1 MDAKGNDDVVDNAN
15 PEAGTKEGGRQRTL
29 ADFYPDPLGEENS
42 DKDPELTDD
51 IVKSKTKAVTSVEI
65 AGVKQKYL
73 DGCQLRRQIYQQ
85 IGLAIR
91 DKHDDLDRETIED
104 FLDCAQRTLS
114 NLKDLHSE
122 LSIFEQ
128 TKGQKQSFT
137 RHFNQLKELIEYLT
151 DLIMRKLKAE
161 LAQLKTREHQDQNN
175 PIGGND
181 DLANTD
187 DDFDDISDEDG
198 SLNLGRGGER
208 NAGFRFGNLR
218 RGALRR
224 GRVQGRYSNFGN
236 SPVCMTP
243 AQFGKLFS
251 AVKPDKN
258 EPNTRGLDKHKIPF
272 FDGDTELFYFW
283 KKKFDLAHANRN
295 LPPADL
301 ALRLHGYLKGPAK
314 TLVDCHLTGEWE
326 DDDYDRI
333 VEILEGRYGG
343 EFKRDEIIVSKLAN
357 APIFRD
363 FSLKSLDNFYQ
374 LLTMQRVYYRKN
386 DPACLAN
393 PNSNLFHTI
402 RLKMSAF
409 TYQKFADW
417 CKDKSRRETLDT
429 LHEWVKDRVETVQ
442 KTETLL
448 GKNKKSERVVL
459 YGEEVV
465 IDDSEEQP
473 DSDGPIWSDDEDVCF
488 TLEGNYKGKKV
499 EFNLHRNKTYSV
511 SKNSRPQEKKAF
523 IKPSNPLNPSNCP
536 VCLDNFHD
544 LFACGKF
551 KKLTA
556 RQRFA
561 IVRNTK
567 SCYHCLKRG
576 HPSNSC
582 NYEKGKLCGIDGCQR
597 YEHPLLHA
605 DKSVGNVAIG
615 DWCDEFHG
623 HLTWTDEEAS
633 FSYTISM
640 HLARSGAIS
649 LQTVV
654 CKIGARNGRPGYST
668 VAMLDSGSNTTC
680 IDEELAKK
688 LKLQVRCGPVDR
700 TIHLLDCKT
709 KIKSY
714 LVEVQLT
721 SSDGLVSLTITAWTV
736 KDLTKN
742 TGVVDWSVE
751 KKNFP
756 HLKDIPFPPLPKAA
770 VIQLLIG
777 TDNVSLFTP
786 DTPVKSEDGK
796 GPIAYKIPLGWTC
809 LGPSTNPDSENLEE
823 VYTAVEGMTIK

>member
-1 MDAKGNDDVVDNAN
+1 METEGNDDVVNNAAD
-15 PEAGTKEGGRQRTL
+15 EAGIKGGGLKRTL
-29 ADFYPDPLGEENS
+29 ADYYPDPLGTENA

-51 IVKSKTKAVTSVEI
+51 IVISKTEAETDVEI
-65 AGVKQKYL
+65 AEIKTKYQKS
-73 DGCQLRRQIYQQ
+73 CQLRRQIYQQ
-85 IGLAIR
+85 IDLAIR
-91 DKHDDLDRETIED
+91 DKHDDLDIDALEE
-104 FLDCAQRTLS
+104 FLDCAQRTLFRLD
-114 NLKDLHSE
+114 NLHSE
-122 LSIFEQ
+122 LSTFGQ
-128 TKGQKQSFT
+128 TKGQKQTFT
-137 RHFNQLKELIEYLT
+137 RHSNQLKELIEYLT
-151 DLIMRKLKAE
+151 DLMMKKLKAE
-161 LAQLKTREHQDQNN
+161 LSHFKTREQQNPNNAVGIDQVSNVDTE
-175 PIGGND
+175 D
-181 DLANTD
+181 DVGD
-187 DDFDDISDEDG
+187 SSDDG

-208 NAGFRFGNLR
+208 FAGYRFGNFQ
-218 RGALRR
+218 RGAVR
-224 GRVQGRYSNFGN
+224 GGRYQRRNPDFGG

-295 LPPADL
+295 LQQADL

-314 TLVDCHLTGEWE
+314 SLVDCHLTGEWE

-357 APIFRD
+357 APVFKD

-374 LLTMQRVYYRKN
+374 LLTMQKVYYRKN

-417 CKDKSRRETLDT
+417 CKDKSRRETIDT

-448 GKNKKSERVVL
+448 GKGKKSSERVVL

-465 IDDSEEQP
+465 IDDSEEKVESEDQF
-473 DSDGPIWSDDEDVCF
+473 WSDDDDVCF
-488 TLEGNYKGKKV
+488 TLEGKYKGKQV
-499 EFNLHRNKTYSV
+499 EFNLKKNKTYSI
-511 SKNSRPQEKKAF
+511 SNSRPQGQKASF
-523 IKPSNPLNPSNCP
+523 KPSKPTQCP
-536 VCLDNFHD
+536 VCLDTSHE
-544 LFACGKF
+544 LFVCPKF
-551 KKLTA
+551 KKLNA
-556 RQRFA
+556 RQRYA
-561 IVRNTK
+561 VVKTNQA
-567 SCYHCLKRG
+567 CYHCLKRG
-576 HPSNSC
+576 HPSNAC
-582 NYEKGKLCGIDGCQR
+582 NYEKGKLCGIDGCTR
-597 YEHPLLHA
+597 YEHPLLHF
-605 DKSVGNVAIG
+605 DKSVGDVAIG

-623 HLTWTDEEAS
+623 HLTWTEEDS
-633 FSYTISM
+633 SCLTGVF
-640 HLARSGAIS
+640 HLAKAGTIS

-654 CKIGARNGRPGYST
+654 CKVGASNGRPGFTT
-668 VAMLDSGSNTTC
+668 VAMLDTGANTTC
-680 IDEELAKK
+680 IDEDLAKR
-688 LKLQVRCGPVDR
+688 LKLPVRRGPVDR

-714 LVEVQLT
+714 LVDVQLT
-721 SSDGLVSLTITAWTV
+721 SADGLLSQTITAWTV

-751 KKNFP
+751 KLNFP
-756 HLKDIPFPPLPKAA
+756 HLRKIPFTPLPKEAA
-770 VIQLLIG
+770 IQLLIG

-786 DTPVKSEDGK
+786 DNPVKSEDGT

-809 LGPSTNPDSENLEE
+809 LGPSSNPDSYDLDE
-823 VYTAVEGMTIK
+823 VYTSVESMTQK

>member
-1 MDAKGNDDVVDNAN
+1 MDEQGNVDIVNNAGGK
-15 PEAGTKEGGRQRTL
+15 AVMRGGRRSL
-29 ADFYPDPLGEENS
+29 ANLYPDPLGLENA

-51 IVKSKTKAVTSVEI
+51 IVTAKTNAETPIEI
-65 AGVKQKYL
+65 AEVKAKYQQ
-73 DGCQLRRQIYQQ
+73 GCQVRRQMYQQ
-85 IGLAIR
+85 IDLAIR
-91 DKHDDLDRETIED
+91 DKQDDTDIDIMED
-104 FLDCAQRTLS
+104 FLHCAKQTLS
-114 NLKDLHSE
+114 DLHELHSE
-122 LSIFEQ
+122 LSFFEQ
-128 TKGQKQSFT
+128 TKGQKQTFT
-137 RHFNQLKELIEYLT
+137 RHFNLLKELIEHCTNLVM
-151 DLIMRKLKAE
+151 DKLKDE
-161 LAQLKTREHQDQNN
+161 LKQAKIRIEQNQNPLGDDQVDTE
-175 PIGGND
+175 D
-181 DLANTD
+181 DLDNLSED
-187 DDFDDISDEDG
+187 DG
-198 SLNLGRGGER
+198 SINLGRGGVR
-208 NAGFRFGNLR
+208 FAGFRP
-218 RGALRR
+218 GALRR
-224 GRVQGRYSNFGN
+224 GAVERGRYQRRNPDFGG

-295 LPPADL
+295 LLPADL

-357 APIFRD
+357 APIFKD
-363 FSLKSLDNFYQ
+363 FTLKSLDNFYQ
-374 LLTMQRVYYRKN
+374 LLTMQKVYYRKN

-402 RLKMSAF
+402 RLKMTAF

-448 GKNKKSERVVL
+448 GKNKKTERVIL

-465 IDDSEEQP
+465 IDDSEENVK
-473 DSDGPIWSDDEDVCF
+473 SDEPLWSEDDNVCF
-488 TLEGNYKGKKV
+488 KLEGKYKGRQV
-499 EFNLHRNKTYSV
+499 EFNLRKNKTYSV
-511 SKNSRPQEKKAF
+511 SNSRPQEQKVF
-523 IKPSNPLNPSNCP
+523 VKPFKPTKCP
-536 VCLDNFHD
+536 VCLDTFHE
-544 LFACGKF
+544 LFVCEKF

-556 RQRFA
+556 RQRYA
-561 IVRNTK
+561 VVKTTQ
-567 SCYHCLKRG
+567 SCFHCLKRG
-576 HPSNSC
+576 HPSNKC
-582 NYEKGKLCGIDGCQR
+582 NYEKGKICGVDGCPR
-597 YEHPLLHA
+597 YEHPLLHS
-605 DKSVGNVAIG
+605 DKSVEGVAIG

-623 HLTWTDEEAS
+623 HLTWSNEESCCFTGA
-633 FSYTISM
+633 F
-640 HLARSGAIS
+640 HLARAGAIS

-654 CKIGARNGRPGYST
+654 CRIGARNGRPGFST

-680 IDEELAKK
+680 IDAAFSKK
-688 LKLQVRCGPVDR
+688 LKLLIRRGPIER
-700 TIHLLDCKT
+700 TINLLDCKT
-709 KIKSY
+709 KFMSY

-721 SSDGLVSLTITAWTV
+721 SADGLVSQTITAWTV
-736 KDLTKN
+736 KDLTKD

-751 KKNFP
+751 KLKFP
-756 HLKDIPFPPLPKAA
+756 HLKDVPFPPLPKAA
-770 VIQLLIG
+770 AIQLLIG

-786 DTPVKSEDGK
+786 DSPIKSKDGK
-796 GPIAYKIPLGWTC
+796 GPIAYKVPLGWTC
-809 LGPSTNPDSENLEE
+809 LGPTSDPDTLDLDEI
-823 VYTAVEGMTIK
+823 YTSVESMTQK

>member
-1 MDAKGNDDVVDNAN
+1 MDEQGNVDIVNNAGGK
-15 PEAGTKEGGRQRTL
+15 AVMRGGRRSL
-29 ADFYPDPLGEENS
+29 ANLYPDPLGLENA

-51 IVKSKTKAVTSVEI
+51 IVTAKTNAETPIEI
-65 AGVKQKYL
+65 AEVKAKYQQ
-73 DGCQLRRQIYQQ
+73 GCQVRRQMYQQ
-85 IGLAIR
+85 IDLAIK
-91 DKHDDLDRETIED
+91 DKQDDTDIDIMED
-104 FLDCAQRTLS
+104 FLHCAKQTLS
-114 NLKDLHSE
+114 DLHELHSE
-122 LSIFEQ
+122 LSLFEQ
-128 TKGQKQSFT
+128 TKGQKQTFT
-137 RHFNQLKELIEYLT
+137 RHFNLLKELIEHCTNLVM
-151 DLIMRKLKAE
+151 DKLKDE
-161 LAQLKTREHQDQNN
+161 LKQAKIRIEQNQNPLGDDQVDTE
-175 PIGGND
+175 D
-181 DLANTD
+181 DVDNLSED
-187 DDFDDISDEDG
+187 DG

-208 NAGFRFGNLR
+208 FAGFRP
-218 RGALRR
+218 GALRR
-224 GRVQGRYSNFGN
+224 GAVERGRYQRRNPDFGG

-295 LPPADL
+295 LLPADL

-357 APIFRD
+357 APIFKD
-363 FSLKSLDNFYQ
+363 FTLKSLDNFYQ
-374 LLTMQRVYYRKN
+374 LLTMQKVYYRKN

-402 RLKMSAF
+402 RLKMTAF

-448 GKNKKSERVVL
+448 GKNKKTERVIL

-465 IDDSEEQP
+465 IDDSEENVN
-473 DSDGPIWSDDEDVCF
+473 SDEPLWSDDDDVCF
-488 TLEGNYKGKKV
+488 KLEGKYKGRQV
-499 EFNLHRNKTYSV
+499 EFNLRKNKTYSV
-511 SKNSRPQEKKAF
+511 SNSRPQEQKVF
-523 IKPSNPLNPSNCP
+523 VKPFKPTKCP
-536 VCLDNFHD
+536 VCLDTFHE
-544 LFACGKF
+544 LFVCEKF

-556 RQRFA
+556 RQRYA
-561 IVRNTK
+561 VVKTTQ
-567 SCYHCLKRG
+567 SCFHCLKRG
-576 HPSNSC
+576 HPSNKC
-582 NYEKGKLCGIDGCQR
+582 NYEKGKICGVDGCPR
-597 YEHPLLHA
+597 YEHPLLHS
-605 DKSVGNVAIG
+605 DKSVEGVAIG

-623 HLTWTDEEAS
+623 HLTWSNEESCCFTGA
-633 FSYTISM
+633 F
-640 HLARSGAIS
+640 HLARAGAIS

-654 CKIGARNGRPGYST
+654 CRIGARNGRPGFST

-680 IDEELAKK
+680 IDAAFSKK
-688 LKLQVRCGPVDR
+688 LKLLIRRGPIER
-700 TIHLLDCKT
+700 TINLLDCKT
-709 KIKSY
+709 KFMSY

-721 SSDGLVSLTITAWTV
+721 SADGLVSQTITAWTV
-736 KDLTKN
+736 KDLTKD

-751 KKNFP
+751 KLKFP
-756 HLKDIPFPPLPKAA
+756 HLKDVPFPPLPKAA
-770 VIQLLIG
+770 AIQLLIG

-786 DTPVKSEDGK
+786 DSPIKSKDGK
-796 GPIAYKIPLGWTC
+796 GPIAYKVPLGWTC
-809 LGPSTNPDSENLEE
+809 LGPTSDPDTLDLDEI
-823 VYTAVEGMTIK
+823 YTSVESMTQK

>member
-1 MDAKGNDDVVDNAN
+1 MDVGGNDDVVDNAD
-15 PEAGTKEGGRQRTL
+15 PEAGTRGGGRRRTL
-29 ADFYPDPLGEENS
+29 ADFYPDPLGMENA

-51 IVKSKTKAVTSVEI
+51 IVKAKTKAVTPVEI
-65 AGVKQKYL
+65 AEVKNKYQE
-73 DGCQLRRQIYQQ
+73 GCQYRRQIYQQ
-85 IGLAIR
+85 IDLAVK
-91 DKHDDLDRETIED
+91 DKHDELDMDTLEV
-104 FLDCAQRTLS
+104 FLVCAQKTLS
-114 NLKDLHSE
+114 DLQGLHSE
-122 LSIFEQ
+122 LSFFEQ
-128 TKGQKQSFT
+128 TKGQKQTFT
-137 RHFNQLKELIEYLT
+137 RHFNNLKELIEYLNE
-151 DLIMRKLKAE
+151 MMMQRLKEE
-161 LAQLKTREHQDQNN
+161 LAHYKLRGQPDQNN
-175 PIGGND
+175 PIGGNVD
-181 DLANTD
+181 QVNTD
-187 DDFDDISDEDG
+187 DNIDDISEDEG

-208 NAGFRFGNLR
+208 FAGFRFGNLR
-218 RGALRR
+218 RGAVR
-224 GRVQGRYSNFGN
+224 GGRYQPRNLDFGD

-251 AVKPDKN
+251 AVKPDKT

-343 EFKRDEIIVSKLAN
+343 EFKRDEIVVSKLMN
-357 APIFRD
+357 APVFKD
-363 FSLKSLDNFYQ
+363 FSLKNLDNFYQ
-374 LLTMQRVYYRKN
+374 LLTMQKVYYRKN

-417 CKDKSRRETLDT
+417 CKDKSRRETIDT

-448 GKNKKSERVVL
+448 GKNKKSEKVVL
-459 YGEEVV
+459 FGEEVV
-465 IDDSEEQP
+465 FDDSDANNNSEEP
-473 DSDGPIWSDDEDVCF
+473 FWSDDDAVCF
-488 TLEGNYKGKKV
+488 KLEGKYKGKHV
-499 EFNLHRNKTYSV
+499 EFNLHKNKTYSTT
-511 SKNSRPQEKKAF
+511 NSRPQGEKAVV
-523 IKPSNPLNPSNCP
+523 KPFKPTKCP
-536 VCLDNFHD
+536 VCLDTFHE
-544 LFACGKF
+544 LFVCEKF
-551 KKLTA
+551 VKKLTA
-556 RQRFA
+556 RQRYA
-561 IVRNTK
+561 VVRSTQ

-576 HPSNSC
+576 HPSNAC
-582 NYEKGKLCGIDGCQR
+582 NYEKGKLCGVDGCPR
-597 YEHPLLHA
+597 YEHPLLHS

-623 HLTWTDEEAS
+623 NLTWTDDESCVLTGA
-633 FSYTISM
+633 F
-640 HLARSGAIS
+640 HLAKSGTIS

-654 CKIGARNGRPGYST
+654 CRIGASNGRPGFST
-668 VAMLDSGSNTTC
+668 VAMLDSGANTTC
-680 IDEELAKK
+680 IDEDLAKK
-688 LKLQVRCGPVDR
+688 LKLPVRRGPVER

-709 KIKSY
+709 KINCY
-714 LVEVQLT
+714 LVDVQLT
-721 SSDGLVSLTITAWTV
+721 SADGLVSQTITAWTV

-770 VIQLLIG
+770 AIQLLIG

-786 DTPVKSEDGK
+786 ESPVKSEDGK

-809 LGPSTNPDSENLEE
+809 LGPSSNPDSLDLDE
-823 VYTAVEGMTIK
+823 VYTSVESMTQK

>member
-1 MDAKGNDDVVDNAN
+1 MEFEGEDDVVNDA
-15 PEAGTKEGGRQRTL
+15 AGGAGEKGGGVKRTL
-29 ADFYPDPLGEENS
+29 ADFYPDPLGLENA

-51 IVKSKTKAVTSVEI
+51 IVKVKTKAATPVEV
-65 AGVKQKYL
+65 AEVKNQYQE
-73 DGCQLRRQIYQQ
+73 GCQIRRQMYQQ
-85 IGLAIR
+85 IDLAIK
-91 DKHDDLDRETIED
+91 DKHDDLDLDTLEV
-104 FLDCAQRTLS
+104 FLQCSKQTLS
-114 NLKDLHSE
+114 NLKELHSE
-122 LSIFEQ
+122 LSFFEQ
-128 TKGQKQSFT
+128 TKGQKQTFT
-137 RHFNQLKELIEYLT
+137 RHYNQLKDLVEHLT
-151 DLIMRKLKAE
+151 DLMMMKLRDE
-161 LAQLKTREHQDQNN
+161 LNQAKLREQGNQN
-175 PIGGND
+175 PIGG
-181 DLANTD
+181 D
-187 DDFDDISDEDG
+187 DDQVNTEDDVDDFSDDEG
-198 SLNLGRGGER
+198 SLNLGRGGQR
-208 NAGFRFGNLR
+208 FAGFTFGNMR
-218 RGALRR
+218 RGAVR
-224 GRVQGRYSNFGN
+224 GGRYQRRDPDFGG

-251 AVKPDKN
+251 AVKPDRT

-326 DDDYDRI
+326 DDDYVRI

-357 APIFRD
+357 APIFKD
-363 FSLKSLDNFYQ
+363 FTLKSLDNFYQ
-374 LLTMQRVYYRKN
+374 LITMQKVYYRKN

-402 RLKMSAF
+402 RLKMSGF

-448 GKNKKSERVVL
+448 GKNKKSDK
-459 YGEEVV
+459 V
-465 IDDSEEQP
+465 ILFGDDDVDDDSEEKA
-473 DSDGPIWSDDEDVCF
+473 DSEKPVWSDDEDVCF
-488 TLEGNYKGKKV
+488 KLEGNYKGKQI
-499 EFNLHRNKTYSV
+499 EFKLRRNKTYSV
-511 SKNSRPQEKKAF
+511 NNSQPQGQKVLV
-523 IKPSNPLNPSNCP
+523 KPFTPTKCP
-536 VCLDNFHD
+536 VCLDTFHE
-544 LFACGKF
+544 LFVCEKF

-561 IVRNTK
+561 VVKTTQ
-567 SCYHCLKRG
+567 SCFHCLKRG
-576 HPSNSC
+576 HSSNQC
-582 NYEKGKLCGIDGCQR
+582 NYEKGKNCGVDGCSR
-597 YEHPLLHA
+597 YEHPLLHS
-605 DKSVGNVAIG
+605 DKSVGGVAIG

-623 HLTWTDEEAS
+623 YLTWTEDDSSCLTGA
-633 FSYTISM
+633 F
-640 HLARSGAIS
+640 HLARAGAIS

-654 CKIGARNGRPGYST
+654 CRIGARNGRPGFST

-680 IDEELAKK
+680 IDEDFAKK
-688 LKLQVRCGPVDR
+688 LKLPVRRGPVER
-700 TIHLLDCKT
+700 TINLLDCKT
-709 KIKSY
+709 KFMSY
-714 LVEVQLT
+714 LVDVQLT
-721 SSDGLVSLTITAWTV
+721 SADGLLSQTITAWTV
-736 KDLTKN
+736 KELTKN

-751 KKNFP
+751 KHKFP

-770 VIQLLIG
+770 AIQLLIG

-796 GPIAYKIPLGWTC
+796 GPIAYRIPLGWTC
-809 LGPSTNPDSENLEE
+809 LGPSSSLDSLDLDEI
-823 VYTAVEGMTIK
+823 YTSVESMSQK